1 MIKSIKNKNNK
12 EIEKENG
19 WNNRFNINDNYSKF
33 SYYKIENPTILKP
46 KQLRISSAN
55 KSKNSNDSTSFSRI
69 RIKSA
74 NKINLITR
82 KNTYNNNNNDI
93 FYTQPNFD
101 NENFKTEKFLK
112 IKNLWDNLGV
122 NKNYQNI
129 FCNISSQLAQIYR
142 EGYFDFELN
151 QLNNVNNILQNINK
165 NIQYRKEIII
175 NIQKL
180 ENDLKNNNNDKENIL
195 NEITKNLI
203 NLRLISIE
211 ITNNYM
217 SLRKEIG
224 YETYCQK
231 FYINKIVNFNKNYL
245 LQMKNDTD
253 FFNKTEL
260 KNYYEFA
267 HESDPFLT
275 NLNIEIENK
284 IKIPIENENLD
295 KIKECQFILLNEMIF
310 NEINKPFYKKE
321 NLSNSNRSFISIKS
335 AKRFI
340 YSKNNIDMNR
350 IKTDYENLE
359 KKNKINNNNKELK
372 SIKAANLN
380 KEKIKKKS
388 FRKNNNLMNI
398 LTESF
403 SNNDNKTSLKKKFAY
418 EESKSNEKKI
428 VNKSKTNINCE
439 PKNENKILNKNINIT
454 KKQNNNSSINAEDLL
469 IIDEIINR
477 SILQKKEIDRQM
489 KNHENNILNQ
499 NNNNFN
505 NNNNIENN
513 IENKNENSIEK
524 YLNNNNNNNNNENEL
539 NSNKINDEMLLLKEN
554 KNDNNENI
562 KISPFKSIK
571 TDFDNNIFDEKN
583 ISKEYDNY
591 YFQPFSG
598 EFKNII
604 NIYNNFYNE
613 IPKEQKISF
622 HINESITFY
631 LKGIYPKII
640 LIFNSLKILTG
651 IAIISFD
658 PFNQLSKNLNIYSI
672 CSKSMENFPEI
683 LINFLKFCTDNYEY
697 DDILLEFY
705 YGIKEGSFYL
715 IKEMENIIKEK
726 AKFKWVN
733 MENDGI
739 DRKIKYHFKNPNNLN
754 NFDIEMN
761 GKFTMSLKIINLINF
776 ENLIDENKENINNI
790 NEINDFGLLCLYA
803 EMVNQYDY
811 NISNKLNN
819 NFEEFFKNFKKKFSK
834 FKKIT
839 NDFVLCNLE
848 KSNEISNFINENMKD
863 LFNLVNKNI
872 LNNNNNL
879 IGANLMKIETNFE
892 TIIQT
897 SLFNY
902 KYLLI
907 THNNIEVFTNKEI
920 NQNFYVL
927 HSTNENLNFLI
938 YEFDESQKNPKI
950 SDLLNFSENS
960 PKINVFEEV
969 KLIYNKINQQPEK
982 IMKKIYLPCFSINK
996 NNFYIKPFSLND
1008 FEFTNE
1014 EGVQKI
1020 NNLNQ
1025 IEQFNFGIEN
1035 NLLNEKIKFEQNID
1049 EQTDII
1055 IKNNFL
1061 ITLINSDLL
1070 CDFQI
1075 PTISAFIV
1083 TKNDW
1088 IKDE

>member
-112 IKNLWDNLGV
+112 IKNLWENLGV

-151 QLNNVNNILQNINK
+151 QLNNVNKILQNINK
-165 NIQYRKEIII
+165 NIQYREEIII
-175 NIQKL
+175 SIQKL

-195 NEITKNLI
+195 NEITKNLN

-454 KKQNNNSSINAEDLL
+454 KKQNNNSSINADDLL

-524 YLNNNNNNNNNENEL
+524 YLNNNNNNNENEL

-839 NDFVLCNLE
+839 NDFVLCNLD

>member
-55 KSKNSNDSTSFSRI
+55 KSKNSNDSTSFSKI

-112 IKNLWDNLGV
+112 IKNLWENLGV

-151 QLNNVNNILQNINK
+151 QLNNVNKILQNINK
-165 NIQYRKEIII
+165 NIQYREEIII
-175 NIQKL
+175 SIQKL

-195 NEITKNLI
+195 NEITKNLN

-359 KKNKINNNNKELK
+359 KKNKISNNNKELK

-454 KKQNNNSSINAEDLL
+454 KKQNNNSSINADDLL

-524 YLNNNNNNNNNENEL
+524 YLNNNNNNNENEL

-872 LNNNNNL
+872 LNTNNL

>member
-55 KSKNSNDSTSFSRI
+55 KSKNSNDSTSFSKI

-165 NIQYRKEIII
+165 NIQYREEIKIS
-175 NIQKL
+175 IQKL

-195 NEITKNLI
+195 NEITKNLN

-253 FFNKTEL
+253 FFNNTEL

-350 IKTDYENLE
+350 IKTDYENLK
-359 KKNKINNNNKELK
+359 KKNKISNNNKELK

-403 SNNDNKTSLKKKFAY
+403 SNNNDNKTSLKKKFAY

-439 PKNENKILNKNINIT
+439 QKNENKILNKNINIT
-454 KKQNNNSSINAEDLL
+454 KKQNNNSSINADDLL

-499 NNNNFN
+499 NNNKFN

-524 YLNNNNNNNNNENEL
+524 YLNNNNNNNNENEL

-872 LNNNNNL
+872 LNTNNNL

>member
-55 KSKNSNDSTSFSRI
+55 KSKNSNDSTSFSKI

-112 IKNLWDNLGV
+112 IKNLWENLGV

-151 QLNNVNNILQNINK
+151 QLNNVNKILQNINK
-165 NIQYRKEIII
+165 NIQNREEIII
-175 NIQKL
+175 SIQKL
-180 ENDLKNNNNDKENIL
+180 ENDLKNNNDKENIL
-195 NEITKNLI
+195 NEITKKLN

-253 FFNKTEL
+253 FFNNTEL

-359 KKNKINNNNKELK
+359 KKNKISNNNKELK

-454 KKQNNNSSINAEDLL
+454 KKQNNNSSINADDLL

-505 NNNNIENN
+505 NNNNN

-524 YLNNNNNNNNNENEL
+524 YLNNNNKNNENEL

-640 LIFNSLKILTG
+640 LIFNSLKALTG

-761 GKFTMSLKIINLINF
+761 GKFTMNLKIINLINF
-776 ENLIDENKENINNI
+776 ENLINENKENINNI

-839 NDFVLCNLE
+839 NDFVLCNLD

-872 LNNNNNL
+872 LNTNNL

-1020 NNLNQ
+1020 NILNQ
-1025 IEQFNFGIEN
+1025 IEQFNFGIEK

>member
-55 KSKNSNDSTSFSRI
+55 KSKNSNDSTTFSKI

-151 QLNNVNNILQNINK
+151 QLNNVNKILQNINK
-165 NIQYRKEIII
+165 NIQYREEIII

-195 NEITKNLI
+195 NEITKNLN

-253 FFNKTEL
+253 FFNNTEL

-359 KKNKINNNNKELK
+359 KKNKISNNNKELK

-403 SNNDNKTSLKKKFAY
+403 SNNNDNKTSLKKKFAY

-454 KKQNNNSSINAEDLL
+454 KKQNNNSSINADDLL

-524 YLNNNNNNNNNENEL
+524 YLNNNNNNENEL

-571 TDFDNNIFDEKN
+571 TDFDNNIFNEKN

-872 LNNNNNL
+872 LNNNNL

>member
-55 KSKNSNDSTSFSRI
+55 KSKNSNDSTTFSKI

-82 KNTYNNNNNDI
+82 KNTYNNNDI

-112 IKNLWDNLGV
+112 IKNLWENLGV

-151 QLNNVNNILQNINK
+151 QLNNVNKILQNINK
-165 NIQYRKEIII
+165 NIQYREEIII
-175 NIQKL
+175 SIQKL

-195 NEITKNLI
+195 NEITKNLN

-253 FFNKTEL
+253 FFNNTEL

-359 KKNKINNNNKELK
+359 KKNKISNNNKELK

-454 KKQNNNSSINAEDLL
+454 KKQNNNSSINADDLL

-505 NNNNIENN
+505 NN

-524 YLNNNNNNNNNENEL
+524 YLNNNNNNENEL

>member
-55 KSKNSNDSTSFSRI
+55 KSKNSNDSTSFSKI

-165 NIQYRKEIII
+165 NIQYREEIII
-175 NIQKL
+175 SIQKL

-195 NEITKNLI
+195 NEITKNLN

-253 FFNKTEL
+253 FFNNTEL

-359 KKNKINNNNKELK
+359 KKNKISNNNKELK

-403 SNNDNKTSLKKKFAY
+403 SNNNDNKTSLKKKFAY

-439 PKNENKILNKNINIT
+439 QKNENKILNKNINIT
-454 KKQNNNSSINAEDLL
+454 KKQNNNSSINADDLL

-499 NNNNFN
+499 NNNKFN

-524 YLNNNNNNNNNENEL
+524 YLNNNNNNENEL

-554 KNDNNENI
+554 KNDNNENV

-640 LIFNSLKILTG
+640 LIFNSLKALTG

-872 LNNNNNL
+872 LNTNNL

>member
-55 KSKNSNDSTSFSRI
+55 KSKNSNDSTTFSKI

-82 KNTYNNNNNDI
+82 KNTYNNNDI

-151 QLNNVNNILQNINK
+151 QLNNVNKILQNINK
-165 NIQYRKEIII
+165 NIQYREEIII
-175 NIQKL
+175 SIQKL

-195 NEITKNLI
+195 NEITKNLN

-253 FFNKTEL
+253 FFNNTEL

-359 KKNKINNNNKELK
+359 KKNKISNNNKELK

-403 SNNDNKTSLKKKFAY
+403 SNNNDNKTSLKKKFAY

-454 KKQNNNSSINAEDLL
+454 KKQNNNSSINADDLL

-505 NNNNIENN
+505 NNIENN

-524 YLNNNNNNNNNENEL
+524 YLNNNNNNNENEL

-848 KSNEISNFINENMKD
+848 KSNEIFNFINENMKD

-872 LNNNNNL
+872 LNNNNL

>member
-1 MIKSIKNKNNK
+1 MSKIKMIKSIKNKNNK

-55 KSKNSNDSTSFSRI
+55 KSKNSNDSTSFSKI

-151 QLNNVNNILQNINK
+151 QLNNVNKILQNINK
-165 NIQYRKEIII
+165 NIQNREEIII
-175 NIQKL
+175 SIQKL
-180 ENDLKNNNNDKENIL
+180 ENDLKNNNDKENIL
-195 NEITKNLI
+195 NEITKKLN

-217 SLRKEIG
+217 LLRKEIG

-253 FFNKTEL
+253 FFNNTEL

-284 IKIPIENENLD
+284 IKIPIENENLN
-295 KIKECQFILLNEMIF
+295 KIKECQFFLLNEMIF

-403 SNNDNKTSLKKKFAY
+403 SNNNDNKTSLKKKFAY

-439 PKNENKILNKNINIT
+439 PKNENRILNKNINIT
-454 KKQNNNSSINAEDLL
+454 KKQNNNSSINADDLL

-505 NNNNIENN
+505 NNNNN

-524 YLNNNNNNNNNENEL
+524 YLNNNNNNNENEL

-640 LIFNSLKILTG
+640 LIFNSLKALTG

-761 GKFTMSLKIINLINF
+761 GKFTMNLKMINLINF

-872 LNNNNNL
+872 LNNNNL

-1020 NNLNQ
+1020 NILNQ

>member
-55 KSKNSNDSTSFSRI
+55 KSKNSNDSTSFSKI

-151 QLNNVNNILQNINK
+151 QLNNVNKILQNINK
-165 NIQYRKEIII
+165 NIQNREEIII
-175 NIQKL
+175 SIQKL
-180 ENDLKNNNNDKENIL
+180 ENDLKNNNDKENIL
-195 NEITKNLI
+195 NEITKKLN

-253 FFNKTEL
+253 FFNNTEL

-359 KKNKINNNNKELK
+359 KKNKISNNNKELK

-403 SNNDNKTSLKKKFAY
+403 SNNNDNKTSLKKKFAY

-454 KKQNNNSSINAEDLL
+454 KKQNNNSSINADDLL

-505 NNNNIENN
+505 NNNNN

-524 YLNNNNNNNNNENEL
+524 YLNNNNENEL
-539 NSNKINDEMLLLKEN
+539 NSNKMNDEMLILKEN

-571 TDFDNNIFDEKN
+571 TDVDNNIFDEKN

-640 LIFNSLKILTG
+640 LIFNSLKALTG

-761 GKFTMSLKIINLINF
+761 GKFTMNLKIINLINF

-839 NDFVLCNLE
+839 NDFVLCNLD

-872 LNNNNNL
+872 LNNNNL

-1020 NNLNQ
+1020 NILNQ

>member
-1 MIKSIKNKNNK
+1 
-12 EIEKENG
+12 
-19 WNNRFNINDNYSKF
+19 
-33 SYYKIENPTILKP
+33 
-46 KQLRISSAN
+46 
-55 KSKNSNDSTSFSRI
+55 
-69 RIKSA
+69 
-74 NKINLITR
+74 
-82 KNTYNNNNNDI
+82 
-93 FYTQPNFD
+93 
-101 NENFKTEKFLK
+101 
-112 IKNLWDNLGV
+112 
-122 NKNYQNI
+122 
-129 FCNISSQLAQIYR
+129 
-142 EGYFDFELN
+142 
-151 QLNNVNNILQNINK
+151 
-165 NIQYRKEIII
+165 
-175 NIQKL
+175 
-180 ENDLKNNNNDKENIL
+180 
-195 NEITKNLI
+195 
-203 NLRLISIE
+203 
-211 ITNNYM
+211 
-217 SLRKEIG
+217 
-224 YETYCQK
+224 
-231 FYINKIVNFNKNYL
+231 
-245 LQMKNDTD
+245 
-253 FFNKTEL
+253 
-260 KNYYEFA
+260 
-267 HESDPFLT
+267 
-275 NLNIEIENK
+275 
-284 IKIPIENENLD
+284 
-295 KIKECQFILLNEMIF
+295 
-310 NEINKPFYKKE
+310 
-321 NLSNSNRSFISIKS
+321 
-335 AKRFI
+335 
-340 YSKNNIDMNR
+340 
-350 IKTDYENLE
+350 
-359 KKNKINNNNKELK
+359 
-372 SIKAANLN
+372 
-380 KEKIKKKS
+380 
-388 FRKNNNLMNI
+388 
-398 LTESF
+398 
-403 SNNDNKTSLKKKFAY
+403 
-418 EESKSNEKKI
+418 
-428 VNKSKTNINCE
+428 
-439 PKNENKILNKNINIT
+439 
-454 KKQNNNSSINAEDLL
+454 
-469 IIDEIINR
+469 
-477 SILQKKEIDRQM
+477 
-489 KNHENNILNQ
+489 
-499 NNNNFN
+499 
-505 NNNNIENN
+505 
-513 IENKNENSIEK
+513 
-524 YLNNNNNNNNNENEL
+524 
-539 NSNKINDEMLLLKEN
+539 
-554 KNDNNENI
+554 
-562 KISPFKSIK
+562 
-571 TDFDNNIFDEKN
+571 
-583 ISKEYDNY
+583 
-591 YFQPFSG
+591 
-598 EFKNII
+598 
-604 NIYNNFYNE
+604 
-613 IPKEQKISF
+613 
-622 HINESITFY
+622 
-631 LKGIYPKII
+631 
-640 LIFNSLKILTG
+640 
-651 IAIISFD
+651 
-658 PFNQLSKNLNIYSI
+658 
-672 CSKSMENFPEI
+672 MENFPEI

-872 LNNNNNL
+872 LNNNNL

>member
-165 NIQYRKEIII
+165 NIQYREEIII
-175 NIQKL
+175 SIQKL

-195 NEITKNLI
+195 NEITKNLN

-284 IKIPIENENLD
+284 IKIPIENENLN
-295 KIKECQFILLNEMIF
+295 KIKECQFFLLNEMIF

-439 PKNENKILNKNINIT
+439 PKNENRILNKNINIT
-454 KKQNNNSSINAEDLL
+454 KKQNNNSSINADDLL

-524 YLNNNNNNNNNENEL
+524 YLNNNNNNNENEL

-761 GKFTMSLKIINLINF
+761 GKFTMNLKIINLINF

-839 NDFVLCNLE
+839 NDFVLCNLD

-872 LNNNNNL
+872 LNTNNNL

-1020 NNLNQ
+1020 NILNQ

>member
-55 KSKNSNDSTSFSRI
+55 KSKNSNDSTSFSKI

-82 KNTYNNNNNDI
+82 KNTYNNNDI

-165 NIQYRKEIII
+165 NIQYREEIII
-175 NIQKL
+175 SIQKL
-180 ENDLKNNNNDKENIL
+180 ENDLKNNNDKENIL
-195 NEITKNLI
+195 NEITKKLN

-217 SLRKEIG
+217 LLRKEIG

-253 FFNKTEL
+253 FFNNTEL

-340 YSKNNIDMNR
+340 YSKN
-350 IKTDYENLE
+350 LE
-359 KKNKINNNNKELK
+359 KKNKISNNNKELK

-403 SNNDNKTSLKKKFAY
+403 SNNNDNKTSLKKKFAY

-439 PKNENKILNKNINIT
+439 PKNENRILNKNINIT
-454 KKQNNNSSINAEDLL
+454 KKQNNNSSINADDLL

-505 NNNNIENN
+505 NNNIENN

-524 YLNNNNNNNNNENEL
+524 YLNNNNNNNNENEL
-539 NSNKINDEMLLLKEN
+539 NSNKINDEMLILKEN
-554 KNDNNENI
+554 KNDNNENV

-839 NDFVLCNLE
+839 NDFVLCNLD

>member
-55 KSKNSNDSTSFSRI
+55 KSKNSNDSTSFSKI

-82 KNTYNNNNNDI
+82 KNTYNNNDI

-151 QLNNVNNILQNINK
+151 QLNNVNKILQNINK
-165 NIQYRKEIII
+165 NIQYREEIII

-195 NEITKNLI
+195 NEITKNLN

-253 FFNKTEL
+253 FFNNTEL

-359 KKNKINNNNKELK
+359 KKNKISFNNKELK

-454 KKQNNNSSINAEDLL
+454 KKQNNNSSINADDLL

-524 YLNNNNNNNNNENEL
+524 YLNNNNNNNNENEL

-872 LNNNNNL
+872 LNTNNL

-996 NNFYIKPFSLND
+996 NNFYVKPFSLND

>member
-55 KSKNSNDSTSFSRI
+55 KSKNSNDSTSFSKI

-82 KNTYNNNNNDI
+82 KNTYNNNDI

-112 IKNLWDNLGV
+112 IKNLWENLGV

-151 QLNNVNNILQNINK
+151 QLNNVNKILQNINK
-165 NIQYRKEIII
+165 NIQYREEIII

-195 NEITKNLI
+195 NEITKNLN

-253 FFNKTEL
+253 FFNNTEL

-359 KKNKINNNNKELK
+359 KKNKISFNNKELK

-454 KKQNNNSSINAEDLL
+454 KKQNNNSSINADDLL

-524 YLNNNNNNNNNENEL
+524 YLNNNNNNNNENEL
-539 NSNKINDEMLLLKEN
+539 NSNKINDEMLILKEN

-872 LNNNNNL
+872 LNTNNL

-996 NNFYIKPFSLND
+996 NNFYVKPFSLND